1 MDGDPVSN
9 VEVPFDDKTADNAVL
24 LLAAAEELG
33 LGPEVVRTSEG
44 AFVVPEEVRDKAFAP
59 SESSEPEPESSV
71 TEPPP
76 VKKPAKK
83 APAKKAAKK

>member
-1 MDGDPVSN
+1 MDGDSVSN
-9 VEVPFDDKTADNAVL
+9 VEVPFDKNTSDNAVL
-24 LLAAAEELG
+24 LLAAAQELG

-59 SESSEPEPESSV
+59 PESSV

-76 VKKPAKK
+76 EKKPAKK